1 MCYLRKIF
9 EKTFD
14 DKRKLEEIT
23 LKYTC
28 CFILGVSFITWM
40 FSLLTETIYF
50 KEFFVKTFFLG
61 WSIILCFLFHR
72 KYKFFGILITVSFL
86 AIAFGILIRWGF
98 INPFGLIILLFVMNI
113 NVVINSTPTFFRLN
127 ILSIIFFVILG
138 ILQMESWIQY
148 DSSWLAHKLMWSDL
162 IFVTLF
168 LFLIV
173 FIIWIDFEILHRRFL
188 KISQL
193 SKQLEEYNK
202 KLQLEVIEKTKTII
216 KVNSELEESNKI
228 LRLAYQQLGKSD
240 KNRFIRLNM
249 LAHYGSVIYS
259 IVHNMANPMMVI
271 MHYCEK
277 SKFESPRERRK
288 VMNAI
293 QILTQMIKTARESL
307 RISETREIFSPTQII
322 ESINSIL
329 LNKANRF
336 HIQMK
341 WTGDKNLGNYCVVGN
356 KSKFSQI
363 IINLI
368 DNAIDATKEKE
379 EKKILI
385 KYFCDEEIGVFR
397 IQDTGVG
404 ILDTYVERIFQLFY
418 TSKEDGN
425 GVGLYIAKKFAK
437 EEFGGDVTLIDNN
450 DGTTF
455 EFRFKIKKC

>member
-1 MCYLRKIF
+1 MCYFRKVF
-9 EKTFD
+9 EKSL
-14 DKRKLEEIT
+14 DKKQNLNDIT
-23 LKYTC
+23 LKYAC
-28 CFILGVSFITWM
+28 CFIWGVSLVIWALSLIPPILHMDMLFIK
-40 FSLLTETIYF
+40 TIP
-50 KEFFVKTFFLG
+50 FV
-61 WSIILCFLFHR
+61 WSIILCFLFYR
-72 KYKFFGILITVSFL
+72 KYKFIGTLVIITFL
-86 AIAFGILIRWGF
+86 VIAFGILIRWGF

-113 NVVINSTPTFFRLN
+113 NVVINDSPTFFRLN
-127 ILSIIFFVILG
+127 LLSIILFVILG
-138 ILQMESWIQY
+138 VLQMESWIKY

-173 FIIWIDFEILHRRFL
+173 FVIWINFEILHRRFL

-277 SKFESPRERRK
+277 SRFERSTEKQK

-307 RISETREIFSPTQII
+307 KISEIQETFSPVQII
-322 ESINSIL
+322 ESINNIL
-329 LNKANRF
+329 LNKANQF

-341 WTGDKNLGNYCVVGN
+341 WIGNKNLENYCVLGN
-356 KSKFSQI
+356 KSKFTQI

-368 DNAIDATKEKE
+368 DNAIDATKDQKD
-379 EKKILI
+379 KKMFIR
-385 KYFCDEEIGVFR
+385 YYRDGDVGVFQ
-397 IQDTGVG
+397 IHDTGMG
-404 ILDTYVERIFQLFY
+404 ISDAYTERIFQLFY

-437 EEFGGDVTLIDNN
+437 EEFNGDVTLIDNKN
-450 DGTTF
+450 GTTF
-455 EFRFKIKKC
+455 EFRFKVKKC